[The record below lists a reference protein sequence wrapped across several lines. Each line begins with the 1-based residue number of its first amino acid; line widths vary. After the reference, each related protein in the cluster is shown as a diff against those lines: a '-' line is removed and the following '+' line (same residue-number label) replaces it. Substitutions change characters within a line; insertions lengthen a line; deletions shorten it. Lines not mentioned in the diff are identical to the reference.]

1 MLSPEFMDGIVEAVS
16 AEVCKE
22 NPTEE
27 CPMFVEGVLRQ
38 GLPLLAAAADD
49 AGFTQ
54 VLLGGKVLFEK
65 GTFGEKAI
73 IFLNLVFMGIFV
85 ELR

>member
-1 MLSPEFMDGIVEAVS
+1 MLSPEFMDGIVEGVS

-49 AGFTQ
+49 AGFAQ
-54 VLLGGKVLFEK
+54 VLLGEERKSYLWYFWGKGNNLF
-65 GTFGEKAI
+65 
-73 IFLNLVFMGIFV
+73 
-85 ELR
+85 